1 MPSVLLTMSASSQI
15 LLPSSEAIFGYYL
28 QWQRQI
34 HYIER
39 NRRPALLLII
49 CRELNRSRLSSFS
62 NTMPNLAGLSSTQLK
77 KNFSDLSSASSLS
90 VKCLDMRVLNQMDQ
104 KNYFLCFYSQV
115 VNKEFKIMIEINH
128 VTRYSVGAK
137 GNSRGISKVP
147 DGNDPKTSYD
157 YLYLSLYLHIA
168 LLQTAGYKPARPE
181 KQ

>member
-1 MPSVLLTMSASSQI
+1 MSRHASS
-15 LLPSSEAIFGYYL
+15 E
-28 QWQRQI
+28 
-34 HYIER
+34 
-39 NRRPALLLII
+39 
-49 CRELNRSRLSSFS
+49 
-62 NTMPNLAGLSSTQLK
+62 PNGP
-77 KNFSDLSSASSLS
+77 
-90 VKCLDMRVLNQMDQ
+90 